1 MSHVLDPEL
10 ATRLAGL
17 TLRAK
22 RTVDG
27 LLAGMHR
34 SPHRG
39 ASTIFKEHREYR
51 PGDDPRLIDWRA
63 YARSDRY
70 AIKHFEHETQMRG
83 TLALDISPSMRWG
96 SGDTTKLDHATTLLA
111 ALAYVLTRQG
121 DAVSLV
127 TFDDAIRDRLPARSG
142 PAHLDYLMR
151 TLAAPTTSKS
161 ETALHA
167 SLDELIEHAG
177 RMGLVVIASD
187 LLDLRSDAL
196 DPIAR
201 IQARGHQ
208 TVVLHVLDPAELELP
223 YQQPLHFEGLEGE
236 PPVEVDPKGIRRRYR
251 ESIDAFIESCRR
263 RVVAAGGRYQLAR
276 TDTPPEHTL
285 LQLLRA
291 S

>member
-1 MSHVLDPEL
+1 MTHVLEPEL
-10 ATRLAGL
+10 AVRLAGL

-39 ASTIFKEHREYR
+39 ASAIFKEHRAYR

-70 AIKHFEHETQMRG
+70 SIKHFEHETQLRG

-96 SGDTTKLDHATTLLA
+96 SGDVSKLDHAATLLA

-121 DAVSLV
+121 DAVSLI
-127 TFDDAIRDRLPARSG
+127 TFDDALRDRLPARSG

-151 TLAAPTTSKS
+151 TLAQPAQSSRATV
-161 ETALHA
+161 LHE
-167 SLDELIEHAG
+167 SLDKLIEHAG

-187 LLDLRSDAL
+187 LLDLEGDAL
-196 DPIAR
+196 DPVAR
-201 IQARGHQ
+201 LQARGHQ
-208 TVVLHVLDPAELELP
+208 TIVLHVMDPAELELP
-223 YQQPLHFEGLEGE
+223 YEQPMRFEGLEGE
-236 PPVEVDPKGIRRRYR
+236 SPVEVDPQGLRRAYR
-251 ESIDAFIESCRR
+251 EAIDAFVASCQH
-263 RVVAAGGRYQLAR
+263 RVVAAGARYLLAR
-276 TDTPPEHTL
+276 TDIPPEHTL
-285 LQLLRA
+285 LQLLRDG
-291 S
+291 

>member
-1 MSHVLDPEL
+1 MTHVLEPEL
-10 ATRLAGL
+10 AVRLAGL

-39 ASTIFKEHREYR
+39 ASAIFKEHRAYR

-70 AIKHFEHETQMRG
+70 TIKHFEHETQLRG
-83 TLALDISPSMRWG
+83 TLALDISRSMHWG
-96 SGDTTKLDHATTLLA
+96 SGDVSKLDHAATLLA

-121 DAVSLV
+121 DAVSLI
-127 TFDDAIRDRLPARSG
+127 TFDDTVRDRIPPRSG
-142 PAHLDYLMR
+142 AAHLDYLMR
-151 TLAAPTTSKS
+151 VLAQPSASEGKTS
-161 ETALHA
+161 LHE
-167 SLDELIEHAG
+167 SLDKLIEHAG
-177 RMGLVVIASD
+177 RMGLVVVASD
-187 LLDLRSDAL
+187 LLDLEGPAL

-201 IQARGHQ
+201 LQARGHQ

-223 YQQPLHFEGLEGE
+223 FEHPMRFEGLEGE
-236 PPVEVDPKGIRRRYR
+236 SPVEVDPEGIRRRYR
-251 ESIDAFIESCRR
+251 EAVDQFVASCQTRI
-263 RVVAAGGRYQLAR
+263 VAAGARYMLAR

-285 LQLLRA
+285 LQLLREN
-291 S
+291 

>member
-1 MSHVLDPEL
+1 MTQVLEPEL
-10 ATRLAGL
+10 AVRLAGL
-17 TLRAK
+17 TFRAK

-39 ASTIFKEHREYR
+39 ASAIFKEHRAYR

-70 AIKHFEHETQMRG
+70 TIKHFEHETQLRA
-83 TLALDISPSMRWG
+83 TLALDISPSMHWG
-96 SGDTTKLDHATTLLA
+96 SGDVSKLDYAATLLA

-121 DAVSLV
+121 DAVSLI
-127 TFDDAIRDRLPARSG
+127 TFDEVIRDRLPARSG

-151 TLAAPTTSKS
+151 TLAEPSRSTAA
-161 ETALHA
+161 TALHGA
-167 SLDELIEHAG
+167 LDKLIEQAG
-177 RMGLVVIASD
+177 RMGVVLIASD
-187 LLDLRSDAL
+187 LLDLSGDAL

-208 TVVLHVLDPAELELP
+208 TIVLQVMDPAELELP
-223 YQQPLHFEGLEGE
+223 YEHPMHFEGLEGE
-236 PPVEVDPKGIRRRYR
+236 TPVEVDPQGLRRRYR
-251 ESIDAFIESCRR
+251 EEIDAFVASCQR
-263 RVVAAGGRYQLAR
+263 RVVAAGARYILAR
-276 TDTPPEHTL
+276 TDTPPEHIL
-285 LQLLRA
+285 LQLLRG

>member
-1 MSHVLDPEL
+1 MSHVLEPEL

-17 TLRAK
+17 TLRAR

-39 ASTIFKEHREYR
+39 ASAIFKEHREYR

-70 AIKHFEHETQMRG
+70 AIKHFEHETQLRG
-83 TLALDISPSMRWG
+83 FLALDVSPSMRWG
-96 SGDTTKLDHATTLLA
+96 STEATKLDYATTLLA

-127 TFDDAIRDRLPARSG
+127 TFDGAVRERLPARSG
-142 PAHLDYLMR
+142 AAHLDYLMR
-151 TLAAPTTSKS
+151 TLASPGTPRP
-161 ETALHA
+161 ETVLHR
-167 SLDELIEHAG
+167 SFDQLIEHAG

-187 LLDLRSDAL
+187 LLDLRPDAL

-208 TVVLHVLDPAELELP
+208 TVVLHTLDPAEIELP
-223 YQQPLHFEGLEGE
+223 FEQPFHFEGLEGE
-236 PPVEVDPKGIRRRYR
+236 ASLEVDPKGVRRRYR
-251 ESIDAFIESCRR
+251 EEIDAFIESCRR
-263 RVVAAGGRYQLAR
+263 QVVAAGARYQLAR
-276 TDTPPEHTL
+276 TDRPPEHTL
-285 LQLLRA
+285 LQLLRGG
-291 S
+291 

>member
-1 MSHVLDPEL
+1 VTHVLEPEL
-10 ATRLAGL
+10 AVRLAGL

-39 ASTIFKEHREYR
+39 ASAIFKEHRAYR

-70 AIKHFEHETQMRG
+70 AIKHFEHETQLRG
-83 TLALDISPSMRWG
+83 TLALDISPSMHWG
-96 SGDTTKLDHATTLLA
+96 SDQVSKVDYAATLLA

-121 DAVSLV
+121 DAVSLI
-127 TFDDAIRDRLPARSG
+127 TFDEVIRDRLPARSG
-142 PAHLDYLMR
+142 PAHLDYLLR
-151 TLAAPTTSKS
+151 LLAQPSPSSGGTG
-161 ETALHA
+161 LHG

-187 LLDLRSDAL
+187 LLDLGGDAL

-201 IQARGHQ
+201 IQAKGHQ

-223 YQQPLHFEGLEGE
+223 YEQPMRFEGLEGE
-236 PPVEVDPKGIRRRYR
+236 PHVEVDPQGIRRRYR
-251 ESIDAFIESCRR
+251 EALDEFVGSCQR
-263 RVVAAGGRYQLAR
+263 RVTAAGARYLLAR
-276 TDTPPEHTL
+276 TDHPPEHLL

-291 S
+291 G

>member
-1 MSHVLDPEL
+1 
-10 ATRLAGL
+10 
-17 TLRAK
+17 
-22 RTVDG
+22 
-27 LLAGMHR
+27 MHR

-39 ASTIFKEHREYR
+39 ASAIFKEHREYR

-96 SGDTTKLDHATTLLA
+96 SSDTTKLDHATTLLA

-121 DAVSLV
+121 DAVSLI
-127 TFDDAIRDRLPARSG
+127 TFDETIRDRLPPRSG

-151 TLAAPTTSKS
+151 TLAAPTTSQTK
-161 ETALHA
+161 TGLHA
-167 SLDELIEHAG
+167 SLDKLIEHAG

-187 LLDLRSDAL
+187 LLDLRADAL
-196 DPIAR
+196 DPVAR

-208 TVVLHVLDPAELELP
+208 TVVLHVLDPAEIELP
-223 YQQPLHFEGLEGE
+223 YEQPFRFEGLEGE
-236 PPVEVDPKGIRRRYR
+236 PPVEVDPKGIRRPYR
-251 ESIDAFIESCRR
+251 EAIDAFIESCRR

-285 LQLLRA
+285 LRLLRA

>member
-1 MSHVLDPEL
+1 MSRALEPEL
-10 ATRLAGL
+10 AVRLAGL

-39 ASTIFKEHREYR
+39 ASAIFKEHRAYR

-70 AIKHFEHETQMRG
+70 AIKHFEHETQLRG
-83 TLALDISPSMRWG
+83 TLALDVSPSMHWG
-96 SGDTTKLDHATTLLA
+96 SKDVSKVDYAATLLA

-121 DAVSLV
+121 DAVALL
-127 TFDDAIRDRLPARSG
+127 TFDEAIRDRLPARSG

-151 TLAAPTTSKS
+151 LLAEPSPSS
-161 ETALHA
+161 ERTGLHA
-167 SLDELIEHAG
+167 SLDQLIEHAG

-187 LLDLRSDAL
+187 LLDLTSGAL
-196 DPIAR
+196 DPVAR

-208 TVVLHVLDPAELELP
+208 TVVLHVMDPAELELP
-223 YQQPLHFEGLEGE
+223 YEQPMRFEGLEGE
-236 PPVEVDPKGIRRRYR
+236 PYVEVDPKGIRRQYR
-251 ESIDAFIESCRR
+251 DAVDGFVESCRR
-263 RVVAAGGRYQLAR
+263 RVVAAGARYVLAR
-276 TDTPPEHTL
+276 TDVPPEHVL
-285 LQLLRA
+285 LQLLREG
-291 S
+291 

>member
-1 MSHVLDPEL
+1 VTRVLEPEL
-10 ATRLAGL
+10 AVRLAGL

-39 ASTIFKEHREYR
+39 ASAIFKEHREYR

-70 AIKHFEHETQMRG
+70 AIKHFEHETQLRG
-83 TLALDISPSMRWG
+83 TLAIDISPSMRWG
-96 SGDTTKLDHATTLLA
+96 SGDVSKLDHAATLLA

-121 DAVSLV
+121 DAVSLI
-127 TFDDAIRDRLPARSG
+127 TFDASIHDRLLARSG

-151 TLAAPTTSKS
+151 TLAEPSPTSGLTS
-161 ETALHA
+161 LHG
-167 SLDELIEHAG
+167 SFDQLIEHAG

-187 LLDLRSDAL
+187 LLDLDASAL
-196 DPIAR
+196 EPLAR
-201 IQARGHQ
+201 IQARGHE
-208 TVVLHVLDPAELELP
+208 TIVLHVMDPAELELP
-223 YQQPLHFEGLEGE
+223 YEQPMRFEGLEGE
-236 PPVEVDPKGIRRRYR
+236 SPVEADPKGLRRRYR
-251 ESIDAFIESCRR
+251 EAIDAFVASCQR
-263 RVVAAGGRYQLAR
+263 RVVAAGGRYLLAR

-285 LQLLRA
+285 LQLLRDG
-291 S
+291 

>member
-1 MSHVLDPEL
+1 MSRVLEPEL
-10 ATRLAGL
+10 ASRLAGL
-17 TLRAK
+17 TLRAR

-39 ASTIFKEHREYR
+39 ASAIFKEHREYR

-83 TLALDISPSMRWG
+83 TLALDVSASMRWG
-96 SGDTTKLDHATTLLA
+96 SSEATKLDHASTLLA

-127 TFDDAIRDRLPARSG
+127 TFDSGVRERLPARSG
-142 PAHLDYLMR
+142 AAHLDYLMR
-151 TLAAPTTSKS
+151 TLASPPTPEPS
-161 ETALHA
+161 TALHA
-167 SLDELIEHAG
+167 SLDELTEHAG
-177 RMGLVVIASD
+177 RMGFVVIASD
-187 LLDLRSDAL
+187 LLDLSKGAL

-208 TVVLHVLDPAELELP
+208 TVVLHTLDPAEIELP
-223 YQQPLHFEGLEGE
+223 FEQPFRFQGLEGE
-236 PPVEVDPKGIRRRYR
+236 APIEVDPKGVRRRYK
-251 ESIDAFIESCRR
+251 ESIDAFIEGCRSQ
-263 RVVAAGGRYQLAR
+263 VVAAGAQYQLAR
-276 TDTPPEHTL
+276 TDSPPEHAL
-285 LQLLRA
+285 LQLLRGA
-291 S
+291 

>member
-1 MSHVLDPEL
+1 MRHVLEPEL
-10 ATRLAGL
+10 ATRLSGL

-39 ASTIFKEHREYR
+39 ASAIFKEHREYR

-96 SGDTTKLDHATTLLA
+96 SADTTKLDHATTLLA

-121 DAVSLV
+121 DAVSLI
-127 TFDDAIRDRLPARSG
+127 TFDETIRDRLPPRSG

-151 TLAAPTTSKS
+151 ALAAVTTSNAK
-161 ETALHA
+161 TALHA
-167 SLDELIEHAG
+167 SLDKLIEHAG

-187 LLDLRSDAL
+187 LLDLHTDAL
-196 DPIAR
+196 DPVAR
-201 IQARGHQ
+201 MQARGHQ
-208 TVVLHVLDPAELELP
+208 TVVLHVLDPAEVELP
-223 YQQPLHFEGLEGE
+223 YEQPFRFEGLEGE
-236 PPVEVDPKGIRRRYR
+236 APIEVDPKGIRRRYR

>member
-1 MSHVLDPEL
+1 VTRVLQPEL
-10 ATRLAGL
+10 AVRLAGL

-39 ASTIFKEHREYR
+39 ASAIFKEHRAYR

-70 AIKHFEHETQMRG
+70 TIKHFEHETQLRG

-96 SGDTTKLDHATTLLA
+96 SHDVSKADYAATLLA
-111 ALAYVLTRQG
+111 AIAYVLTRQG
-121 DAVSLV
+121 DAVSLI

-151 TLAAPTTSKS
+151 LLAQPSPSTGA
-161 ETALHA
+161 TALHV
-167 SLDELIEHAG
+167 SLDKLIEHAG

-187 LLDLRSDAL
+187 LLDLSEGAL
-196 DPIAR
+196 DPVAR
-201 IQARGHQ
+201 IQARGHE
-208 TVVLHVLDPAELELP
+208 TVVLHVMDPAELELP
-223 YQQPLHFEGLEGE
+223 YEQPMRFEGLEGE
-236 PPVEVDPKGIRRRYR
+236 AHVEVDPQGIRRRYR
-251 ESIDAFIESCRR
+251 DAIDGFLESCQR
-263 RVVAAGGRYQLAR
+263 RVVAAGAHYMLAR
-276 TDTPPEHTL
+276 TDVPPEHIL
-285 LQLLRA
+285 LQLLRGG
-291 S
+291 

>member
-1 MSHVLDPEL
+1 MSHVLEPEL

-17 TLRAK
+17 TLKAK

-39 ASTIFKEHREYR
+39 ASAIFKEHREYR

-70 AIKHFEHETQMRG
+70 AIKHFEHETQMCG
-83 TLALDISPSMRWG
+83 TLALDISTSMRWG
-96 SGDTTKLDHATTLLA
+96 SSDTTKLDHATTLLA

-121 DAVSLV
+121 DAVSLI
-127 TFDDAIRDRLPARSG
+127 TFDATIRDRLPARSG
-142 PAHLDYLMR
+142 PAHLDYLLR
-151 TLAAPTTSKS
+151 TLAAPATPKA

-167 SLDELIEHAG
+167 SLDKLIEHAG

-187 LLDLRSDAL
+187 LLDLRADAL
-196 DPIAR
+196 DPVAR

-208 TVVLHVLDPAELELP
+208 TIVLHVLDRAELELP
-223 YQQPLHFEGLEGE
+223 YEQPFHFEGLEGE
-236 PPVEVDPKGIRRRYR
+236 APVEVDPKGIRRRYR

-263 RVVAAGGRYQLAR
+263 RVVAAGGRYQLAC

-285 LQLLRA
+285 LQLLRG

>member
-1 MSHVLDPEL
+1 MTRVLEPEL
-10 ATRLAGL
+10 AVRLAGL

-39 ASTIFKEHREYR
+39 ASAIFKEHRAYR

-70 AIKHFEHETQMRG
+70 TIKHFEHETQLRG
-83 TLALDISPSMRWG
+83 TLALDISASMHWG
-96 SGDTTKLDHATTLLA
+96 SGEISKLDHAATLLA
-111 ALAYVLTRQG
+111 AVAYVLTRQG
-121 DAVSLV
+121 DAVSLI
-127 TFDDAIRDRLPARSG
+127 TFDEALRDRVPARTG

-151 TLAAPTTSKS
+151 VLAEPSAPSGATS
-161 ETALHA
+161 LHA
-167 SLDELIEHAG
+167 SLDKLLEHAG

-187 LLDLRSDAL
+187 LLDLESDAL

-208 TVVLHVLDPAELELP
+208 TFVLQVLDPAELELP
-223 YQQPLHFEGLEGE
+223 YEQPIHFEGLEGE
-236 PPVEVDPKGIRRRYR
+236 LPVEVDPQGARRRYR
-251 ESIDAFIESCRR
+251 ETIDAFIESCRR
-263 RVVAAGGRYQLAR
+263 RVVAAGARYLLAR
-276 TDTPPEHTL
+276 TDTAPEHTL

-291 S
+291 G

>member
-1 MSHVLDPEL
+1 MSRVLEPEL

-39 ASTIFKEHREYR
+39 ASAIFKEHREYR

-96 SGDTTKLDHATTLLA
+96 SSDTTKLDHATTLLA

-121 DAVSLV
+121 DAVSLI
-127 TFDDAIRDRLPARSG
+127 TFDETIRDRLPPRSG

-151 TLAAPTTSKS
+151 TLAAPTTSQT

-167 SLDELIEHAG
+167 SLDKLIEHAG

-187 LLDLRSDAL
+187 LLDLRADAL
-196 DPIAR
+196 DPVAR

-208 TVVLHVLDPAELELP
+208 TVVLHVLDPAEIELP
-223 YQQPLHFEGLEGE
+223 YEQPFRFGRRSTRSSSR
-236 PPVEVDPKGIRRRYR
+236 VEVGWSRQGVGINWPGPIRLL
-251 ESIDAFIESCRR
+251 STPSCNSC
-263 RVVAAGGRYQLAR
+263 GRAEPW
-276 TDTPPEHTL
+276 DSGCHGC
-285 LQLLRA
+285 
-291 S
+291 SWG

>member
-1 MSHVLDPEL
+1 MSRVLEPEL

-39 ASTIFKEHREYR
+39 ASAIFKEHREYR

-96 SGDTTKLDHATTLLA
+96 SSDTTKLDHATTLLA

-121 DAVSLV
+121 DAVSLI
-127 TFDDAIRDRLPARSG
+127 TFDETIRDRLPPRSG

-151 TLAAPTTSKS
+151 TLAAPTTSQT
-161 ETALHA
+161 ETGLHA
-167 SLDELIEHAG
+167 SLDKLIEHAG

-187 LLDLRSDAL
+187 LLDLRADAL
-196 DPIAR
+196 DPVAR

-208 TVVLHVLDPAELELP
+208 TVVLHVLDPAEIELP
-223 YQQPLHFEGLEGE
+223 YEQPFRFEGLEGE
-236 PPVEVDPKGIRRRYR
+236 PPVEVDPKGIRRPYR
-251 ESIDAFIESCRR
+251 EAIDAFIESCRG

>member
-1 MSHVLDPEL
+1 MSRVLEPEL
-10 ATRLAGL
+10 AVRLAGL

-39 ASTIFKEHREYR
+39 ASAIFKEHREYR

-70 AIKHFEHETQMRG
+70 TIKHFEHETQLRG
-83 TLALDISPSMRWG
+83 TLALDISPSMHWG
-96 SGDTTKLDHATTLLA
+96 SGDVSKLDYSATLLA

-121 DAVSLV
+121 DAVSLI
-127 TFDDAIRDRLPARSG
+127 TFDEAIRDRLPARSG

-151 TLAAPTTSKS
+151 LLAEPAASSGAT
-161 ETALHA
+161 ELHA
-167 SLDELIEHAG
+167 SLDKLIEHAG

-187 LLDLRSDAL
+187 LLDLSEGAL
-196 DPIAR
+196 DPVAR
-201 IQARGHQ
+201 IQARGHE
-208 TVVLHVLDPAELELP
+208 TVVLHVMDPAELELP
-223 YQQPLHFEGLEGE
+223 YEQPLRFEGLEGE
-236 PPVEVDPKGIRRRYR
+236 PHVEVDPDGIRRRYS
-251 ESIDAFIESCRR
+251 EAIDAFIASCQR
-263 RVVAAGGRYQLAR
+263 RVVAAGARYVMAR
-276 TDTPPEHTL
+276 TDTPPEHVL

-291 S
+291 G

>member
-1 MSHVLDPEL
+1 VTHVLEPEL
-10 ATRLAGL
+10 AVRLAGL
-17 TLRAK
+17 TLRAN

-39 ASTIFKEHREYR
+39 ASTIFKEHRAYR

-70 AIKHFEHETQMRG
+70 TIKHFEHETQLRG

-96 SGDTTKLDHATTLLA
+96 SGEVSKLDHAATLLA

-121 DAVSLV
+121 DAVSLI
-127 TFDDAIRDRLPARSG
+127 TFDEAIHDRLPARSG

-151 TLAAPTTSKS
+151 TLAEPAQSTGA
-161 ETALHA
+161 TALHA

-187 LLDLRSDAL
+187 LLDLENDAL
-196 DPIAR
+196 GPVAR

-208 TVVLHVLDPAELELP
+208 TIVLHIMDPAELELP
-223 YQQPLHFEGLEGE
+223 YEQPMRFEGLESE
-236 PPVEVDPKGIRRRYR
+236 APVEVDPAGIRRRYG
-251 ESIDAFIESCRR
+251 EAIDAFVSSCQR
-263 RVVAAGGRYQLAR
+263 RVVAAGARYLLAR
-276 TDTPPEHTL
+276 TDSPPEHTL
-285 LQLLRA
+285 LQLLRDG
-291 S
+291 

>member
-1 MSHVLDPEL
+1 MSRVLEPEL
-10 ATRLAGL
+10 AVRLAGL

-39 ASTIFKEHREYR
+39 ASAIFKEHRAYR

-70 AIKHFEHETQMRG
+70 TIKHFEHETQLRG
-83 TLALDISPSMRWG
+83 TLALDISASMRWG
-96 SGDTTKLDHATTLLA
+96 SGDVSKMDYASTLLA
-111 ALAYVLTRQG
+111 ALAYVLTRQA
-121 DAVSLV
+121 DAVALV
-127 TFDDAIRDRLPARSG
+127 TFDSAVRDRIPARSG
-142 PAHLDYLMR
+142 PAHLDYLLR
-151 TLAAPTTSKS
+151 SLAAPATAAGG
-161 ETALHA
+161 TALHH

-187 LLDLRSDAL
+187 LLDLTNDAL
-196 DPIAR
+196 DPVAR

-208 TVVLHVLDPAELELP
+208 TIVLHVMDRAELELP
-223 YQQPLHFEGLEGE
+223 YEHPLRFEGLEGE
-236 PPVEVDPKGIRRRYR
+236 PYVEVDPQGIRRRYKAA
-251 ESIDAFIESCRR
+251 IDEFLASCQR
-263 RVVAAGGRYQLAR
+263 RVVAAGARYLLAR
-276 TDTPPEHTL
+276 TDQPPEHVL

-291 S
+291 G